1 MNLELLYNT
10 IEQYAMQTQNVQKYT
25 IGDPYVIFNSL
36 NMTYPVFNAALNYIQ
51 YQDHTAVLN
60 MSFYYAGKLKN
71 DSSNLYELQSEGIN
85 ALWNVL
91 KKMEDG
97 IEQDGISYVQITPFQ
112 QKFSDILAGAW
123 CTVDIEIPLDPCANY
138 DKDEY

>member
-1 MNLELLYNT
+1 MNLELLYGT

-25 IGDPYVIFNSL
+25 IGDPYLIFNSL

-71 DSSNLYELQSEGIN
+71 DSSNLYDLQSEGIN

-97 IEQDGISYVQITPFQ
+97 IELDGISYVQITPFQ
-112 QKFSDILAGAW
+112 QKFADILAGAW
-123 CTVDIEIPLDPCANY
+123 CTVDIEIPLNPCENY
-138 DKDEY
+138 DKD